1 MTLRAGREKCVISI
15 TLPVTN
21 TGAEGETRVL

>member
-1 MTLRAGREKCVISI
+1 MTRRAERKKCVISV